1 MSDTTQTPT
10 AGAVPQQDISALR
23 GLLFAMMEALKDKSD
38 GTAVARARAASEV
51 AGKIID
57 TGKLEL
63 DFARLHKRTVGS
75 RFVPLAAPAA
85 GDATPAAGSRSTDIP
100 KADAVPPMPAS
111 GITGVMR
118 HLLKDD

>member
-1 MSDTTQTPT
+1 MSETTQTPT

-23 GLLFAMMEALKDKSD
+23 GLLFDMMAQLKDKTD

-75 RFVPLAAPAA
+75 RFVPLALAAPTSPRPMRCRRCPPAA
-85 GDATPAAGSRSTDIP
+85 
-100 KADAVPPMPAS
+100 
-111 GITGVMR
+111 
-118 HLLKDD
+118 